1 MFEKNCK
8 EILKLLKPKDKVLD
22 IGGWA
27 IPFKRANYVV
37 DLMPYET
44 RGIHGFQGSEKEH
57 FSKDTWF
64 VQDISSKKPL
74 PFKDKEI
81 DFVIC
86 SDTLEDIKDPL
97 FVCSEI
103 IRVGKRGYLGF
114 PSRTIE
120 TIMGMEGEHFAGYSH
135 HRWLI
140 DIVKN
145 KIIFRFKNHF
155 IHHSWKYHLP
165 KSYLKKLKPEDHI
178 SYLFWENSFEFEE
191 VLTTSSLNL
200 RREMEE
206 FVKAKNAYPS
216 IYYFLF
222 AFDSM
227 VHIKAHVK
235 NFLLKHSQL
244 EKIAE
249 KILGRPIHKAL
260 EEEAFWKNIPDIRS
274 K

>member
-1 MFEKNCK
+1 MLEKNCK
-8 EILKLLKPKDKVLD
+8 KVLKLISPKDIVLD

-27 IPFKRANYVV
+27 IPFNRANYVV

-44 RGIHGFQGSEKEH
+44 RGIHGFQGPDKEH
-57 FSKDTWF
+57 FSKDSWI
-64 VQDISSKKPL
+64 VQDISSRKPL

-81 DFVIC
+81 DFVVC

-97 FVCSEI
+97 YVCSEI
-103 IRVGKRGYLGF
+103 IRVGKRGYIGF

-120 TIMGMEGEHFAGYSH
+120 SIMGMEGERFAGYSH

-165 KSYLKKLKPEDHI
+165 KSYLKKLKPEDHS
-178 SYLFWENSFEFEE
+178 SYLFWKNSFEFEE
-191 VLTTSSLNL
+191 VLTTSSINL

-206 FVKAKNAYPS
+206 FVKSKKAYPS
-216 IYYFLF
+216 FYYYLY

-227 VHIKAHVK
+227 VHVKSFIK
-235 NFLLKHSQL
+235 NFLLKHPRS
-244 EKIAE
+244 EKLAE
-249 KILGRPIHKAL
+249 RIFGKTIKTGLH
-260 EEEAFWKNIPDIRS
+260 EESFWKNMPDIPS